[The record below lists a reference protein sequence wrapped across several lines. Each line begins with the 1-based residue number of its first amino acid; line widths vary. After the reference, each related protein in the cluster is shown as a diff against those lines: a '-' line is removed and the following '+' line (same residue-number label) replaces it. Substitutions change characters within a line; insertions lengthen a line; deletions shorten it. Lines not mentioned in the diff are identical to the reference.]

1 MYIYIHL
8 YLHQSHFI
16 YNYIHIILIYEMNM
30 HVHVHDKY
38 TFYAV
43 HTSTSNTHFTLFKL
57 YTGVYSFPSFLRRL
71 DVDKSP
77 LEYVSQSRKILA

>member
-16 YNYIHIILIYEMNM
+16 YNYIHIILINELNM
-30 HVHVHDKY
+30 HVHDKY

-57 YTGVYSFPSFLRRL
+57 HTGVYSFPSFLRRL